1 MATSKSMNRPI
12 LQASC
17 DHNGGTQYWC
27 QGCACEAAA
36 MLRDENVRL
45 RGEINAL
52 RDAVPKRPRWKK

>member
-1 MATSKSMNRPI
+1 MAMLKLMNYPV
-12 LQASC
+12 LQVFC

-27 QGCACEAAA
+27 QGCAYEAAA

-52 RDAVPKRPRWKK
+52 RDAIPKRPRWKK